1 MRKATGP
8 LVAFFLIAVVMM
20 LCAASASGD
29 AIMRTQAMSA
39 TTIAE
44 YFIERDHIR
53 VELEIGLDDL
63 DGFRNL
69 VPDPIY
75 EELGHSARPF
85 AERLE
90 DFFEHDLV
98 IRADDGDPLSGRVVS
113 MGPRPRVR
121 RDEISGEPLPSLPD
135 VEPELVIDATI
146 EYALPVAPSPNVGFV
161 AYHRSVAINDFRYLT
176 AAQRLTLDWNDPWYS
191 SFETRNMRRTYFA
204 PMSGFL
210 YIEPFEVRKEIILRP
225 IDLQEWVDLG
235 LEGRETIPP
244 DLQPELMRR
253 VAEFLQER
261 QPVTI
266 DGEAVVPELA
276 RINFLERSLRT
287 SRVIEPPEELNVYSA
302 MLGVIFTYPTTG
314 LPQNVKMDWD
324 LFNERIQIVPG
335 ASVDQAGSLPTFLD
349 PDYAVLEWQNFLKNP
364 ELPTL
369 VDVRRPP
376 NAVERLLG
384 WSRWALLPLGL
395 VVAGMIGLRGRRG
408 GMRPI
413 PAAFAASTSALAGVL
428 TFVVGGAAAF
438 SNDVAGEVV
447 EGVLHN
453 IYRAFDYR
461 QEERVYDILGRSV
474 EGDLLE
480 EIYLETRRGL
490 ELTNQ
495 GGARARVK
503 QIELTEIS
511 AHAGEDGAFIARAT
525 WNVFGS
531 VGHWGHIH
539 SRSNR
544 YEAEL
549 EIAPSDGVWK
559 LSNLEILDEQRL

>member
-1 MRKATGP
+1 VLAIV
-8 LVAFFLIAVVMM
+8 LWAH
-20 LCAASASGD
+20 SASGD
-29 AIMRTQAMSA
+29 AIVRTQAMSA

-44 YFIERDHIR
+44 YFIERDQIR
-53 VELEIGLDDL
+53 LELEIGLDDL

-69 VPDPIY
+69 VPDAIY
-75 EELGHSARPF
+75 ERLGHPERPF
-85 AERLE
+85 SERLRE
-90 DFFEHDLV
+90 FFENDFV
-98 IRADDGDPLSGRVVS
+98 IRSDAGEPLSGRIVS
-113 MGPRPRVR
+113 MGPRPRIR
-121 RDEISGEPLPSLPD
+121 RDEITGEPLPAPPD
-135 VEPELVIDATI
+135 VEPEMVIEATI
-146 EYALPVAPSPNVGFV
+146 VYALPEPPTAVTLYGPALGPAPSVGFV
-161 AYHRSVAINDFRYLT
+161 AYHGSIAVNDFRYLT
-176 AAQRLTLDWNDPWYS
+176 SAQTLNLDWNDPWYS
-191 SFETRNMRRTYFA
+191 SFDSRALRRTYFA

-210 YIEPFEVRKEIILRP
+210 YIEPFEVRKEIIVRP
-225 IDLQEWVDLG
+225 IDLQGWVDLG
-235 LEGRETIPP
+235 LEGRQTIPP

-253 VAEFLQER
+253 AAEFLKGR
-261 QPVTI
+261 QKVTI
-266 DGEAVVPELA
+266 DDEAIVPELS

-287 SRVIEPPEELNVYSA
+287 SRVIDPPEELDVHSA
-302 MLGVIFTYPTTG
+302 TLGVIFSYPTTG

-335 ASVDQAGSLPTFLD
+335 ASVDQAGSLPTFLE

-376 NAVERLLG
+376 NGAERFLG
-384 WSRWALLPLGL
+384 WARWALLPLGL
-395 VVAGMIGLRGRRG
+395 FAAAVFAVRARRG
-408 GMRPI
+408 VMRPF
-413 PAAFAASTSALAGVL
+413 PAVLAGTALAFAGVL
-428 TFVVGGAAAF
+428 AFVAGGAAAF
-438 SNDVAGEVV
+438 SNERAGQVV

-461 QEERVYDILGRSV
+461 QEEQVYDILGRSV

-490 ELTNQ
+490 ELANQ

-503 QIELTEIS
+503 AIELTDIAAS
-511 AHAGEDGAFIARAT
+511 SGENGAVIARTT

-549 EIAPSDGVWK
+549 EISPSEGVWK
-559 LSNLEILDEQRL
+559 LSRMEILDEQRL